1 MYYYRVNGHLC
12 CSLEEGLPY
21 EAVSCPESAK
31 ELIWLFAREPGEG
44 RASFKVNDAALMHQE
59 KEDVSWLNKNLL
71 GDVREDSLVQ
81 KLIGEGKV
89 RAVNR
94 LHPRF
99 EEILEEKPD
108 KKKKRVHLLA
118 IGDVGSNL
126 LTGLHLLGGD
136 VIGFFI
142 KAPNSFL
149 TTSISRLADKR
160 QVKILLNPNF
170 AAISIYAKSFS

>member
-44 RASFKVNDAALMHQE
+44 RASFKVNDAALMHQD

-71 GDVREDSLVQ
+71 GDVREDGLVQ

-99 EEILEEKPD
+99 EEILEGKPD

-136 VIGFFI
+136 VIE
-142 KAPNSFL
+142 
-149 TTSISRLADKR
+149 SIGICDISD
-160 QVKILLNPNF
+160 QVT
-170 AAISIYAKSFS
+170 AR